1 MAKENLF
8 ELSTMLR
15 MQLPILFSFA
25 TLRWFAGT
33 VMGGVGGRLMRKA
46 GLHSQLDVVVS
57 DLRQVRYFFYV
68 TLLATLV
75 AAWLNDRLHN
85 NFFVDSRACAPYEVT
100 RVQGLACAVGMVVL
114 ITNGNMLAL
123 ALALATFKAVADT
136 SVMAVGLAVATMS
149 VALAPDPSVRHEL
162 VVSAGLGL
170 HCAGCLGD
178 SVEDRSGGA
187 VLGLAFL
194 WVHMCARAARS
205 VMRFCVLQMARA
217 RRRVLRR
224 WFLGT

>member
-25 TLRWFAGT
+25 ILRWIAGM
-33 VMGGVGGRLMRKA
+33 VVGGVGGRLMRRA

-57 DLRQVRYFFYV
+57 DLRQIRYFLYV
-68 TLLATLV
+68 VLLATLV
-75 AAWLNDRLHN
+75 AAWLNDRLYN
-85 NFFVDSRACAPYEVT
+85 RDFFVDSHACAAYEAT

-114 ITNGNMLAL
+114 LTNGNMLAL

-136 SVMAVGLAVATMS
+136 SVTSVGLAVATMS
-149 VALAPDPSVRHEL
+149 VSLTPQPSIRHML

-178 SVEDRSGGA
+178 SPEDRSGGV
-187 VLGLAFL
+187 VLGLVFL
-194 WVHMCARAARS
+194 VLHACARATRS
-205 VMRFCVLQMARA
+205 AVRFCALRMGGVW
-217 RRRVLRR
+217 RRVLRR
-224 WFLGT
+224 R